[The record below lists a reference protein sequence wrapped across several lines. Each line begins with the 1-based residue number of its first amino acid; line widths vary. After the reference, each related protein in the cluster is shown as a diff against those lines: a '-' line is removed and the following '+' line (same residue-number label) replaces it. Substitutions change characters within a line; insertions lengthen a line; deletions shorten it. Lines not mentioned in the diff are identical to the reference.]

1 MTTIPA
7 PSRTVAG
14 PPFSSSRGLDEA
26 VDRMR
31 ESAGCSPLV
40 AALLR
45 SLILMT
51 IAAAL
56 LPCQAL
62 AQRRGFVGVGVGAS
76 QVSTDRPEV
85 QGDTRFS
92 FGARAGYGGSRVM
105 VVLDYQRH
113 GFGDEEPL
121 VSDWPSGAPTPARVP
136 QVLEADFLL
145 LGAQIYLNRGLYVR
159 PALGVGRQAFASYIH
174 FTTPENG
181 VTDSAYVGK
190 EGLLAAG
197 LSMGYDL
204 KIHQRFSLGVE
215 ASLVL
220 GSPVEGTGNRTVFGI
235 QITPLLDF

>member
-1 MTTIPA
+1 MVT
-7 PSRTVAG
+7 
-14 PPFSSSRGLDEA
+14 
-26 VDRMR
+26 
-31 ESAGCSPLV
+31 
-40 AALLR
+40 R

-56 LPCQAL
+56 PPCQAL
-62 AQRRGFVGVGVGAS
+62 AQRHGFVGVGGRRVP

-113 GFGDEEPL
+113 GLADEEPL
-121 VSDWPSGAPTPARVP
+121 VSDWPSGAPTPAPVP

-159 PALGVGRQAFASYIH
+159 PALGVGRQAFASYISLH
-174 FTTPENG
+174 VQRTASPIARMSARKGCSLPGLARGTTSKFIRG
-181 VTDSAYVGK
+181 S
-190 EGLLAAG
+190 
-197 LSMGYDL
+197 
-204 KIHQRFSLGVE
+204 HLGME
-215 ASLVL
+215 ASLLL

-235 QITPLLDF
+235 QTTPLLDF